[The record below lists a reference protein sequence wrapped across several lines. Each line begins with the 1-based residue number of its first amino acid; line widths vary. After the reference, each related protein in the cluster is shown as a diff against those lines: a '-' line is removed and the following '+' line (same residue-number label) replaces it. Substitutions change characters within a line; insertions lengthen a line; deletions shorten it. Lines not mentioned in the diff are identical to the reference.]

1 MHEADDPRPTA
12 SDEPGLEVH
21 SDADAGFA
29 LPLPATW
36 LRVESPGPP
45 VALVALEPPHD
56 GFRASLV
63 VTVEALPE
71 GGDLEHWQAGSDELL
86 ARTLT
91 DYLLIDREHLQRDG
105 RTRVVRRLAQYLQQD
120 SVAVTVEQ
128 WAQTAAGR
136 GYTLTATVATMAY
149 DSLADLFDQV
159 AGRFE
164 AGTQQ
169 AGRGAGT

>member
-1 MHEADDPRPTA
+1 MPEADAPQPTA
-12 SDEPGLEVH
+12 EPGLEVY
-21 SDADAGFA
+21 SDVDAGFS
-29 LPLPATW
+29 LPLPRTW
-36 LRVESPGPP
+36 LRVERPEPP

-71 GGDLEHWQAGSDELL
+71 GGDLERWQAGSDELL

-91 DYLLIDREHLQRDG
+91 DYLLIDREHVQRDG
-105 RTRVVRRLAQYLQQD
+105 RTVVVRRLAQYLHQD

-164 AGTQQ
+164 SGTQQ
-169 AGRGAGT
+169 AARGAGT